1 MRQDIK
7 MRQLSEVTALMEA
20 AVTALAGLLPPQLL
34 VQLLPAD
41 GIEPAQLRLGP
52 QAEFSLLAQPGWRG
66 TMAGL
71 RELASHEV
79 LVVPYV
85 SEALGTR
92 LRAQGTCYLDR
103 AGNAWLTEATHQTA
117 VLVQGR
123 PKPREVRATG
133 SLLLGKM
140 GLRLL
145 PHLLTEPRLVR
156 ESYRTIAARVELP
169 VATIGRLLVSLHA
182 QHYLVM
188 ETPRRLVELEELRHR
203 WVAAYGETVRP
214 KLVAGQYRWL
224 DPALARHGWQ
234 QVPLPAGARWG
245 GEPAAHL
252 LLNGYL
258 LPQDFVLYSSAPR
271 GELMRTMRLVPDPA
285 GAVQVLVPPAG
296 AQPPA
301 PRPDCVSPLLV
312 YADLLLSGDPRNRE
326 VAGMLAAEY
335 LPK

>member
-1 MRQDIK
+1 MRQ
-7 MRQLSEVTALMEA
+7 SPEVQALLEA
-20 AVTALAGLLPPQLL
+20 AVTALAGLLPPQLA
-34 VQLLPAD
+34 VQLED
-41 GIEPAQLRLGP
+41 GPTDARLRVGP
-52 QAEFSLLAQPGWRG
+52 QAEFTLLAQPGWRG
-66 TMAGL
+66 TVAGL
-71 RELASHEV
+71 RALAPHEV

-85 SEALGTR
+85 SEAVGTR

-117 VLVQGR
+117 ILIQGQA
-123 PKPREVRATG
+123 KPREARAAGT
-133 SLLLGKM
+133 SLLGKM

-145 PHLLTEPRLVR
+145 PHLLAEPRLVR
-156 ESYRTIAARVELP
+156 EAYRTIAARVGLP
-169 VATIGRLLVSLHA
+169 VATVGRLLVSLQA
-182 QHYLVM
+182 QRYLVL

-203 WVAAYGETVRP
+203 WVAAYGESVRP
-214 KLVAGQYRWL
+214 KLVAGHYRWL
-224 DPALARHGWQ
+224 DPTLVRHGWQ
-234 QVPLPAGARWG
+234 QVSLPAGTRWG
-245 GEPAAHL
+245 GEPAAYL
-252 LLNGYL
+252 LLDGYL

-296 AQPPA
+296 TQPEG

-326 VAGMLAAEY
+326 VAEMLATEY